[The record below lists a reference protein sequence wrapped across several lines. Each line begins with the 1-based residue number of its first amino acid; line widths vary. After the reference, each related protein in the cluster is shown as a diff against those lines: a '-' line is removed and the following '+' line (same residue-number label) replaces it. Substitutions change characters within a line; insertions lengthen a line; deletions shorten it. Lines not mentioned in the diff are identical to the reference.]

1 MPRKPVILTE
11 RQREVL
17 IDTRD
22 HNSRPYMRE
31 RASAILKVADGGS
44 REEVGR
50 SQLLRPHSGDTVGV
64 WIRRFVAEGPEGLV
78 IRPGRGRKPAFF
90 PLKRGT
96 GQTGTP
102 RAGSPRPKHVR
113 S

>member
-1 MPRKPVILTE
+1 MPRKPVKLTE
-11 RQREVL
+11 HQRATL
-17 IDTRD
+17 IETRD
-22 HNSRPYMRE
+22 HDLRPYMRE

-44 REEVGR
+44 RAQVGR

-96 GQTGTP
+96 GQAGTLG
-102 RAGSPRPKHVR
+102 AGSSRPKHVR